1 MPIVLTFPKLDY
13 VDYSDGRLLT
23 ENLTL
28 EGGEIYM
35 TNRSPDTPANRPLI
49 LSPAEIDELLS
60 MTLIANL
67 ATLDDDGSIHLLPM
81 WFLRVDDDICIPTSH
96 QTHKYR
102 NLQARPRA
110 SVMID
115 LSREGLNLK
124 GVLIRGKVELLEGEE
139 ARRTNRLIHL
149 KYVNPEALSDNTVAS
164 YLSRGDDITVK
175 VHMDHLV
182 SWNLADSKAGRALRA
197 GGGWSHALD
206 G

>member
-1 MPIVLTFPKLDY
+1 MPIVLTFPKLDC
-13 VDYSDGRLLT
+13 VAYSNGRLLT

-28 EGGEIYM
+28 EGEIYM
-35 TNRSPDTPANRPLI
+35 TNRSPNAPANRPLV

-67 ATLDDDGSIHLLPM
+67 ATLDNNGSIHLLPM
-81 WFLRVDDDICIPTSH
+81 WFLRVGGDICIPTSR

-115 LSREGLNLK
+115 LSRDGLNLK

-139 ARRTNRLIHL
+139 AQRTNRLIHL
-149 KYVNPEALSDNTVAS
+149 KYVKPEALSDDSVAS

-182 SWNLADSKAGRALRA
+182 SWNLADSKAGKALRA
-197 GGGWSHALD
+197 GCWSRPLNE
-206 G
+206 

>member
-1 MPIVLTFPKLDY
+1 
-13 VDYSDGRLLT
+13 
-23 ENLTL
+23 
-28 EGGEIYM
+28 M
-35 TNRSPDTPANRPLI
+35 TSRSRDAGANRPLV

-96 QTHKYR
+96 HTHKYR

-124 GVLIRGKVELLEGEE
+124 GVLIRGTVKLLEGED
-139 ARRTNRLIHL
+139 AHRTNRLIHL
-149 KYVNPEALSDNTVAS
+149 KYVTPEALSDDSIAS

-197 GGGWSHALD
+197 GGWSRPLD

>member
-1 MPIVLTFPKLDY
+1 
-13 VDYSDGRLLT
+13 
-23 ENLTL
+23 
-28 EGGEIYM
+28 M
-35 TNRSPDTPANRPLI
+35 TSRSPPDIGSNRPLV
-49 LSPAEIDELLS
+49 LNPTEIDELLS

-81 WFLRVDDDICIPTSH
+81 WFLRIGDDICIPTSR

-102 NLQARPRA
+102 NLQVRPRA
-110 SVMID
+110 SVTID

-124 GVLIRGKVELLEGEE
+124 GVLIRGRVELVEGEE
-139 ARRTNRLIHL
+139 ARKINRLIHL
-149 KYVNPEALSDNTVAS
+149 KYVKHEALSDDSVAS

-182 SWNLADSKAGRALRA
+182 SWNLADSKAGKALRA
-197 GGGWSHALD
+197 GGWSRPLN

>member
-1 MPIVLTFPKLDY
+1 
-13 VDYSDGRLLT
+13 
-23 ENLTL
+23 
-28 EGGEIYM
+28 M
-35 TNRSPDTPANRPLI
+35 TSRSPDAAANRPLV

-67 ATLDDDGSIHLLPM
+67 ATLDDEGSIHLLPM
-81 WFLRVDDDICIPTSH
+81 WFLRVGDDICIPTSR

-124 GVLIRGKVELLEGEE
+124 GLLIRGRVELLEGEE
-139 ARRTNRLIHL
+139 TQRINRLIHL
-149 KYVNPEALSDNTVAS
+149 KYVTPEALSDKTVAS

-182 SWNLADSKAGRALRA
+182 SLNLADSKAGRALRA
-197 GGGWSHALD
+197 GGWSRSLD
-206 G
+206 E

>member
-1 MPIVLTFPKLDY
+1 
-13 VDYSDGRLLT
+13 
-23 ENLTL
+23 
-28 EGGEIYM
+28 M
-35 TNRSPDTPANRPLI
+35 TSRSPDAAANRPLV

-67 ATLDDDGSIHLLPM
+67 ATLDGDGSIHLLPM
-81 WFLRVDDDICIPTSH
+81 WFLRVGDDICIPTSR

-102 NLQARPRA
+102 NLRARPRA

-124 GVLIRGKVELLEGEE
+124 GVLIRGRVELVEGED
-139 ARRTNRLIHL
+139 AQRINRSIHL
-149 KYVNPEALSDNTVAS
+149 KYVKPEALSDDSVAS
-164 YLSRGDDITVK
+164 YLSKGDDITVK

-182 SWNLADSKAGRALRA
+182 SWNLADSKAGRALHA
-197 GGGWSHALD
+197 GGWSHPLD

>member
-1 MPIVLTFPKLDY
+1 
-13 VDYSDGRLLT
+13 
-23 ENLTL
+23 
-28 EGGEIYM
+28 M
-35 TNRSPDTPANRPLI
+35 TSRAPDIASNRPLV
-49 LSPAEIDELLS
+49 LSPAEIDKLLS

-67 ATLDDDGSIHLLPM
+67 ATLDDEATIHLLPM
-81 WFLRVDDDICIPTSH
+81 WFLRVGDDICIPTSH

-102 NLQARPRA
+102 NLQARPIA

-124 GVLIRGKVELLEGEE
+124 GVLIRGTVELVKGEE
-139 ARRTNRLIHL
+139 ARRINRLIHL
-149 KYVNPEALSDNTVAS
+149 KYVTPEALSDNTVAS

-182 SWNLADSKAGRALRA
+182 SWNLAVSKAGRALRA
-197 GGGWSHALD
+197 GGWSRPLD

>member
-1 MPIVLTFPKLDY
+1 LRRNMASL
-13 VDYSDGRLLT
+13 
-23 ENLTL
+23 
-28 EGGEIYM
+28 
-35 TNRSPDTPANRPLI
+35 SPDAAENRPLV

-81 WFLRVDDDICIPTSH
+81 WFLRVGDDICIPTSH

-149 KYVNPEALSDNTVAS
+149 KYVTLEALSDNTVAS

-197 GGGWSHALD
+197 GCWSRLLD

>member
-1 MPIVLTFPKLDY
+1 
-13 VDYSDGRLLT
+13 
-23 ENLTL
+23 
-28 EGGEIYM
+28 M
-35 TNRSPDTPANRPLI
+35 TSSSSDTPKNRPLV

-67 ATLDDDGSIHLLPM
+67 ATLDNDGSIHLLPM
-81 WFLRVDDDICIPTSH
+81 WFMRVGDDICIPTSH

-115 LSREGLNLK
+115 LSRDGLNLK
-124 GVLIRGKVELLEGEE
+124 GVLIRGRVELVKGEE
-139 ARRTNRLIHL
+139 AQRINHLIHL
-149 KYVNPEALSDNTVAS
+149 KYVNPEAFSDDSVAS

-175 VHMDHLV
+175 VHMDSLV
-182 SWNLADSKAGRALRA
+182 SWNLADSKAGKALRA
-197 GGGWSHALD
+197 CGWSRPLD